1 MLSSFSEREGV
12 ADPDGRVELPVVGEA
27 LELRAFLV
35 GVDIL
40 LVIIIG
46 PAGGRRRARLARRPR
61 APRLRPGLDIVGRDS
76 RAGKDGDLLV
86 GLEAYDNEIFVGA
99 SLDLAPTKKRI
110 HITIDINRVFFT

>member
-27 LELRAFLV
+27 LELRVFLV

-46 PAGGRRRARLARRPR
+46 PAGGRRRACLARRPR
-61 APRLRPGLDIVGRDS
+61 APRLRPGLDIVGGDS
-76 RAGKDGDLLV
+76 RTGEDGDLLCKNTRPSTDRV
-86 GLEAYDNEIFVGA
+86 LIVDNYFKC
-99 SLDLAPTKKRI
+99 LL
-110 HITIDINRVFFT
+110 